1 MLLNLLDGIIRLR
14 FPRTDLVLVPNQAVI
29 EFATNLVSRT
39 KFDYVWRSAL
49 EIYRCLTVDKDAN
62 DYTFPKASST

>member
-1 MLLNLLDGIIRLR
+1 MNRCCKSLAILVREKIGIIHRLTLLMMLLNLLDGIIRLR

-39 KFDYVWRSAL
+39 KFD
-49 EIYRCLTVDKDAN
+49 
-62 DYTFPKASST
+62 